1 MQCCLLWQRAR
12 LFVLG
17 ALVLFLLVGAG
28 ALLIQPLPFAK
39 AQAQSAQ
46 NAVPADV
53 QDLLL
58 TMDDVG
64 ELKFITPLKLNA
76 DQLDK
81 LAQGM
86 AEAQA
91 GYNRKM
97 ASLFV
102 PVRKLSDTVREAK
115 KQALVGKTSTDEE
128 QILKTISAV
137 YPKRQAVEEETLKS
151 ITALVKQ
158 VFTKEQVAQASKM
171 AKDEQTKLTKQT
183 AKGSDEQW
191 LNLYVLRVIMS
202 YPRIVPLLK
211 EMKAAQEAGA

>member
-17 ALVLFLLVGAG
+17 ALVLFLLMGAG
-28 ALLIQPLPFAK
+28 ALLLQPLPSAK
-39 AQAQSAQ
+39 AQTQATQ
-46 NAVPADV
+46 NAIPADV

-64 ELKFITPLKLNA
+64 ELKFIAPLKLSVE
-76 DQLDK
+76 QLDK

-86 AEAQA
+86 SETQAE
-91 GYNRKM
+91 YNRKM
-97 ASLFV
+97 VPLFA
-102 PVRKLSDTVREAK
+102 PVRKMSESVREAK
-115 KQALVGKTSTDEE
+115 KQALVGKPVTNEE
-128 QILKTISAV
+128 QILKTMSAV
-137 YPKRQAVEEETLKS
+137 YPKRQALDEETLKS
-151 ITALVKQ
+151 VTALVKQ
-158 VFTKEQVAQASKM
+158 VFTKEQITQASKM

-183 AKGSDEQW
+183 AKGSEEQW

-211 EMKAAQEAGA
+211 EMKAALEAGA